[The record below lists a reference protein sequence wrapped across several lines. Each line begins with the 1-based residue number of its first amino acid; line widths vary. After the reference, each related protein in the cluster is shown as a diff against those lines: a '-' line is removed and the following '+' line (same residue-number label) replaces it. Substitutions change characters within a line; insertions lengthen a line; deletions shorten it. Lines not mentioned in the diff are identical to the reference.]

1 MEKYSIDPSSFDF
14 LKAENFLKKTI
25 KAIDGRLLPVS
36 TVFCVGQNYVK
47 HIEELKSINA
57 GKPLIFIKPPTSIIE
72 IGQNIEYPSFSSQVH
87 HEVEIAIY
95 IGKGGKNIEPVDI
108 PEHIGGFAI
117 ALDLTCRDIQSEAKK
132 NQGPWAISKGFD
144 GSSPISP
151 IYPFSF
157 VKNDITKLNQMHF
170 YLKKN
175 NDTVQNGDG
184 SLMIFPITTL
194 VSYISK
200 HFTLEI
206 GDIILTG
213 TPEGVGP
220 IEKGDTLSFG
230 GDDVEEVSF
239 VVR

>member
-1 MEKYSIDPSSFDF
+1 
-14 LKAENFLKKTI
+14 
-25 KAIDGRLLPVS
+25 
-36 TVFCVGQNYVK
+36 
-47 HIEELKSINA
+47 
-57 GKPLIFIKPPTSIIE
+57 
-72 IGQNIEYPSFSSQVH
+72 
-87 HEVEIAIY
+87 
-95 IGKGGKNIEPVDI
+95 
-108 PEHIGGFAI
+108 
-117 ALDLTCRDIQSEAKK
+117 
-132 NQGPWAISKGFD
+132 
-144 GSSPISP
+144 
-151 IYPFSF
+151 
-157 VKNDITKLNQMHF
+157 MHF

-184 SLMIFPITTL
+184 SLMIFLITTL